1 MKKDDLLVGGLAAV
15 LVISLITNNANAN
28 AESIDPQPV
37 TQTIQ
42 VTTKERVLFKY
53 KNVKTLTDKELKE
66 LLSATGFSGKSL
78 KMAWAVAK
86 AETNGQ
92 PIRVND
98 NPETGDNSWGLFQI
112 NMIGDLGPERR
123 AKFELSS
130 NAELLNPVKN
140 AEIVFYMTDGGVNW
154 SAWKNGET
162 PRVQQFLLKYG
173 LI

>member
-1 MKKDDLLVGGLAAV
+1 MKKNDLLVGGLAAV
-15 LVISLITNNANAN
+15 LVISLITNNANADF
-28 AESIDPQPV
+28 IDTNSQPI
-37 TQTIQ
+37 TQTLE
-42 VTTKERVLFKY
+42 VTTKESVLFKY

-92 PIRVND
+92 PIRIND
-98 NPETGDNSWGLFQI
+98 NRETGDYSWGLFQI
-112 NMIGDLGPERR
+112 NMIDDLGPVRR

-140 AEIVFYMTDGGVNW
+140 AEIAFYMTNGGINW

-162 PRVQQFLLKYG
+162 PRVQQFLLKYD